1 MSIWCDEKY
10 LRLLSGRLERFSQKS
25 PQHYNFRCPYC
36 GDSAQNK
43 IKARGY
49 IFPAKTSLLYKC
61 HNCGIAVPFAALLQH
76 LSRAL
81 YDEYVME
88 NFKERG
94 AAPVAPT
101 PISIPESTR
110 TLVVQTDMHQLSAST
125 LPTHILP
132 IFDYVVER
140 HLPPTA
146 FARLYGTVKAHTF
159 LSPLVGE
166 KAEKVKDGL
175 PYLVIPLRFANGEW
189 YGAQFRLLTRKE
201 YITFRW
207 GHDTLRVFGLNTIKP
222 TQRVYVTEGPLDSLC
237 LPNAMA
243 MCGSDLLGGLDAL
256 RDTGTTFA
264 ETTLIW
270 DNEPRNK
277 QIVQMLT
284 RAVKEG
290 RSVVIWPDGLP
301 KDLNDMYASGMDVPA
316 LVAAHTYQ
324 GLRAELELQRWRK

>member
-1 MSIWCDEKY
+1 M
-10 LRLLSGRLERFSQKS
+10 L
-25 PQHYNFRCPYC
+25 FR
-36 GDSAQNK
+36 S
-43 IKARGY
+43 
-49 IFPAKTSLLYKC
+49 
-61 HNCGIAVPFAALLQH
+61 
-76 LSRAL
+76 
-81 YDEYVME
+81 
-88 NFKERG
+88 
-94 AAPVAPT
+94 
-101 PISIPESTR
+101 
-110 TLVVQTDMHQLSAST
+110 
-125 LPTHILP
+125 
-132 IFDYVVER
+132 
-140 HLPPTA
+140 
-146 FARLYGTVKAHTF
+146 
-159 LSPLVGE
+159 
-166 KAEKVKDGL
+166 
-175 PYLVIPLRFANGEW
+175 
-189 YGAQFRLLTRKE
+189 
-201 YITFRW
+201 
-207 GHDTLRVFGLNTIKP
+207 KP

>member
-49 IFPAKTSLLYKC
+49 IFPSKTSLIYKC

-88 NFKERG
+88 NFKERDTK
-94 AAPVAPT
+94 PEKPHIT
-101 PISIPESTR
+101 IPDSTH
-110 TLVVQTDMHQLSAST
+110 TLVVHTDMYQLSAST

-140 HLPPTA
+140 RLPQTA

-207 GHDTLRVFGLNTIKP
+207 GHDTLRVFGLNTVKP

-301 KDLNDMYASGMDVPA
+301 KDLNDMYASGVDVPA

>member
-1 MSIWCDEKY
+1 MCSSD
-10 LRLLSGRLERFSQKS
+10 L
-25 PQHYNFRCPYC
+25 
-36 GDSAQNK
+36 
-43 IKARGY
+43 
-49 IFPAKTSLLYKC
+49 
-61 HNCGIAVPFAALLQH
+61 FAALLQH

-88 NFKERG
+88 NFKERDTK
-94 AAPVAPT
+94 PTTPT

-140 HLPPTA
+140 RLPQTA

-301 KDLNDMYASGMDVPA
+301 KDLNDMYASGVDVSA
-316 LVAAHTYQ
+316 LIAAHTYQ